1 MSSLSSQR
9 EFTNEPSPPADETLT
24 DIKEIIVKSEEEID
38 DSLDFSEKTQLI
50 VKRTGTKV
58 QVR

>member
-9 EFTNEPSPPADETLT
+9 EFTNDPSPSAEEALT

-50 VKRTGTKV
+50 IKRTGAKV
-58 QVR
+58 QER